1 MRAIQAPSRPEAAK
15 TGAVSPYLRNAGL
28 VHGEGSGAFITGDLC
43 PSPRPLDRGILE
55 KLATQGPRTP
65 VALSIAGKWLLHHTV
80 DFHWLQEQNRT
91 GALEITWVNHS
102 FHHPYFIGIPLDSNF
117 LLTPGIDMQAE
128 IFDTE
133 RLLIANSETPSIF
146 FRFPGLVS
154 SPTQMET
161 LRQNHLIASG
171 ADSWLVFM
179 PPLRPGAVVLVHPN
193 GNEPAGLRLFSR
205 LLDSQ
210 ALPRPLRALNEAP
223 ASVMTLRGGL
233 LDAGSCPG
241 DPGCP

>member
-1 MRAIQAPSRPEAAK
+1 
-15 TGAVSPYLRNAGL
+15 
-28 VHGEGSGAFITGDLC
+28 
-43 PSPRPLDRGILE
+43 
-55 KLATQGPRTP
+55 
-65 VALSIAGKWLLHHTV
+65 
-80 DFHWLQEQNRT
+80 
-91 GALEITWVNHS
+91 
-102 FHHPYFIGIPLDSNF
+102 
-117 LLTPGIDMQAE
+117 
-128 IFDTE
+128 
-133 RLLIANSETPSIF
+133 
-146 FRFPGLVS
+146 
-154 SPTQMET
+154 MET

-171 ADSWLVFM
+171 ADGWLVFM
-179 PPLRPGAVVLVHPN
+179 PPLRPGVVVLVHPN